1 MIVITRAWL
10 DAHKFTNEEV
20 ADLLDLDL
28 NGAVPAASGPQC
40 PKCGKPAADIAIR
53 LFTPDSIVTPA
64 QAQRVSGR
72 DTVECVCGTS
82 YWYAAVHEPA
92 DDPATMA
99 AVRAASVA
107 LTPKT
112 GMIEIKA
119 DDVLKIHVHDDVVVN
134 PKASPSAEAG
144 VCGPTVVIT
153 GAGGV
158 TFPASGISGS
168 GEVTPPADI

>member
-1 MIVITRAWL
+1 VLPIIVITRAWL
-10 DAHKFTNEEV
+10 VAHKFTNEEV
-20 ADLLDLDL
+20 AELLDLDL
-28 NGAVPAASGPQC
+28 NGAVPAASGPRC
-40 PKCGKPAADIAIR
+40 PKCGKQPADIAIR
-53 LFTPDSIVTPA
+53 LFTPDSIVTPV

-72 DTVECVCGTS
+72 DTVACVCGTS

-119 DDVLKIHVHDDVVVN
+119 GDVLKIHVHDDITPHDSVIVQ
-134 PKASPSAEAG
+134 PGPATAEG
-144 VCGPTVVIT
+144 GTCGPTVVL
-153 GAGGV
+153 
-158 TFPASGISGS
+158 S
-168 GEVTPPADI
+168 